1 MMLNYIYK
9 KVIILKVSMILIV
22 SKDIMNNNSL

>member
-1 MMLNYIYK
+1 MMLNYISK
-9 KVIILKVSMILIV
+9 KVTVLKVSTILIV